1 MGADGMGL
9 IKLPSRHWRA
19 AVIVGC
25 TLLLALP
32 LYQLRDHQAAGYYK
46 QYIYDHLPTYL
57 QGPGVYNNTLYHEGT
72 EAAVHSQWNFSSPC
86 HGFPNMDSVMLVM
99 KTGATEAYDKLPT
112 QLLTGLQCID
122 DFLIFSDLVSLRLSW
137 SCTRPSQRPSHTLP
151 PWQRHSPSSYPSSP
165 SNEAA
170 RGRVPSS
177 FQVPR
182 LTPNAGAADW

>member
-19 AVIVGC
+19 AVIMGC

-32 LYQLRDHQAAGYYK
+32 LYQLRDHQATGYYK

-86 HGFPNMDSVMLVM
+86 HGFPNMDSIMLVM

-122 DFLIFSDLVSLRLSW
+122 DFLIFSDLVSLCSSW
-137 SCTRPSQRPSHTLP
+137 SCTRPSSFMP
-151 PWQRHSPSSYPSSP
+151 PPL
-165 SNEAA
+165 
-170 RGRVPSS
+170 RVPA
-177 FQVPR
+177 
-182 LTPNAGAADW
+182 LAAP

>member
-9 IKLPSRHWRA
+9 IKMPSRHWRA

-46 QYIYDHLPTYL
+46 QYIYDHLPAYL

-72 EAAVHSQWNFSSPC
+72 EAAVHSRWNFSSPC
-86 HGFPNMDSVMLVM
+86 HGFPNMDNIMLVM

-122 DFLIFSDLVSLRLSW
+122 DFLIFSDLVSPRPSW
-137 SCTRPSQRPSHTLP
+137 SCTKPILFHAPLCTFP
-151 PWQRHSPSSYPSSP
+151 PWQRHSPPP
-165 SNEAA
+165 I
-170 RGRVPSS
+170 
-177 FQVPR
+177 R
-182 LTPNAGAADW
+182 LPVQRHCKGLGLFEHPKCHD